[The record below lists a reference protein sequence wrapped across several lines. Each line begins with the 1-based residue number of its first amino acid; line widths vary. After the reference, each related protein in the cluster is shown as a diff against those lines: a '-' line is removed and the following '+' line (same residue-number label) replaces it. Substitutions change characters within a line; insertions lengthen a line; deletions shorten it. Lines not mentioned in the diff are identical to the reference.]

1 MRARRSFLLLAVGV
15 GLTLAAC
22 AEVGR
27 PPGGPVDRTPPS
39 LVTVEPGS
47 LVTGVDLEQPLR
59 FEFSEKID
67 RRSAARALT
76 TVPRLVLESPDF
88 DDLSVIFEPTETWP
102 PDTVVVWTLTTSLR
116 DDHGVA
122 LEEEIRGAFTSA
134 ESFPPGRIT
143 GQASLKPDPTLP
155 DTAKAPE
162 VDWTQLRAEL
172 DLPPPEGS
180 RISTRWRTADGD
192 ETGRFTLRWLDV
204 PSGPYDLTVYLDRN
218 GNARRDEREPIAELD
233 SLFLGPADST
243 LTLDESD
250 LVLIDRE
257 GPVPLRFRLV
267 SVEIDTLDVVFWA
280 RGEVADRSVSS
291 AADTLGH
298 AELEVPPG
306 RVSWGAWVDL
316 VADGRFGPDSLGV
329 SEPFLPPDTVEVAP
343 ATAETLGVRWPDSTL
358 TFDAVDTLR
367 NPPVPAD
374 LQIVPPAPE

>member
-1 MRARRSFLLLAVGV
+1 MRARHAVLLIVVGV
-15 GLTLAAC
+15 AITLAAC

-39 LVTVEPGS
+39 LVSVDPGS
-47 LVTGVDLEQPLR
+47 LATDVDPGTPLS

-67 RRSAARALT
+67 RRSAARALAT
-76 TVPRLVLESPDF
+76 IPRVDLERPDF
-88 DDLSVIFEPTETWP
+88 DDLTVVFEPTETWP

-143 GQASLKPDPTLP
+143 GQASLTPDPTLP

-162 VDWTQLRAEL
+162 IDWTQLRADL

-180 RISTRWRTADGD
+180 RVSTRWRIADGD

-204 PSGPYDLTVYLDRN
+204 PSGPYDLTAYLDRN
-218 GNARRDEREPIAELD
+218 GNARRDEREPVAEVD
-233 SLFLGPADST
+233 SLFLGPTDST
-243 LTLDESD
+243 LTLDASD

-257 GPVPLRFRLV
+257 GPVPMRFRLV
-267 SVEIDTLDVVFWA
+267 SVEVDTVDVVFWA

-291 AADTLGH
+291 AADTLGR
-298 AELEVPPG
+298 AEVEVPPG
-306 RVSWGAWVDL
+306 RVPWGAWVDL
-316 VADGRFGPDSLGV
+316 VADGRFGPDSLGL
-329 SEPFLPPDTVEVAP
+329 SEPFLAPDTLEVAP
-343 ATAETLGVRWPDSTL
+343 ATVESLHVRWPDSTL
-358 TFDAVDTLR
+358 SFDAIDTLS
-367 NPPVPAD
+367 NPPVPFD